1 MKTYSPVKNLGP
13 VLAYPFQ
20 ITDLRTVRR
29 KTASRRHGR
38 KRPFPGV
45 KIRMMDF
52 YVQELRAC
60 AEAIG
65 WRFDTFLYQA
75 LLQVKRETERLFGM
89 SYGGLVTLS
98 KGDRAKLA
106 SHYQA
111 VCDSL
116 PKARLGDFYD
126 PRPVCPPEAGEPLAW
141 AVRSGP
147 PTDSN

>member
-1 MKTYSPVKNLGP
+1 MMNKSPATDLAP

-29 KTASRRHGR
+29 KAVTRKPGR
-38 KRPFPGV
+38 KRPFPGIKV
-45 KIRMMDF
+45 RMMDW
-52 YVQELRAC
+52 YVEDLRAC

-65 WRFDTFLYQA
+65 WRFDAFLYHA
-75 LLQVKRETERLFGM
+75 LLQAKWETERLFGM
-89 SYGGLVTLS
+89 SHGELVTLS

-116 PKARLGDFYD
+116 PKAQLGDFYD
-126 PRPVCPPEAGEPLAW
+126 PRPVSPEAGEPLAW

-147 PTDSN
+147 PIDSN

>member
-1 MKTYSPVKNLGP
+1 MKKSIQSNTLAP

-29 KTASRRHGR
+29 KSVTRKPGR
-38 KRPFPGV
+38 KRPFPGIKV
-45 KIRMMDF
+45 RMMGL

-65 WRFDTFLYQA
+65 WRFDAFLYQA
-75 LLQVKRETERLFGM
+75 LMEAKWKTERLFGM
-89 SYGGLVTLS
+89 SHGGLVILS
-98 KGDRAKLA
+98 KADRARLA

-111 VCDSL
+111 VCDSGR
-116 PKARLGDFYD
+116 KAQLSDFYD
-126 PRPVCPPEAGEPLAW
+126 PRPDPVPGAGEPLAW
-141 AVRSGP
+141 AVRSDP

>member
-1 MKTYSPVKNLGP
+1 MIASASKDVGP

-20 ITDLRTVRR
+20 ITDLRPTRRRTVTR
-29 KTASRRHGR
+29 KHGS
-38 KRPFPGV
+38 KRPFCGV
-45 KIRMMDF
+45 KVRMMDF

-65 WRFDTFLYQA
+65 WRFDAFLYQA
-75 LLQVKRETERLFGM
+75 LLEAKWKTERLFGM
-89 SYGGLVTLS
+89 SIGGLVTLS
-98 KGDRAKLA
+98 RCDRAKLA

-116 PKARLGDFYD
+116 PKAQLSDFYD
-126 PRPVCPPEAGEPLAW
+126 PRPVSPEAGEPLAW
-141 AVRSGP
+141 AFRNGP

>member
-1 MKTYSPVKNLGP
+1 MTKSPATDLAP

-29 KTASRRHGR
+29 KTAARKPGR
-38 KRPFPGV
+38 NRPFPGIKV
-45 KIRMMDF
+45 RMMDF
-52 YVQELRAC
+52 YVEDLRAC

-65 WRFDTFLYQA
+65 WRFDAFLYQA
-75 LLQVKRETERLFGM
+75 LLEAKWKTERLFGM
-89 SYGGLVTLS
+89 SHGELVTLS

-106 SHYQA
+106 SRYQA

-116 PKARLGDFYD
+116 PKAQLGDFYD
-126 PRPVCPPEAGEPLAW
+126 PRPVSPEAGEPLAW

-147 PTDSN
+147 PIDSN

>member
-1 MKTYSPVKNLGP
+1 MTKYPATDLAP

-29 KTASRRHGR
+29 KAVTRKPGC
-38 KRPFPGV
+38 KRPFPGIKV
-45 KIRMMDF
+45 RMMDF
-52 YVQELRAC
+52 YVEDLRAC

-65 WRFDTFLYQA
+65 WRFDAFLYQA
-75 LLQVKRETERLFGM
+75 LLEAKWKTERLFGM
-89 SYGGLVTLS
+89 SHGELVTLS

-106 SHYQA
+106 SRYQA

-116 PKARLGDFYD
+116 PKVQLGDFYD
-126 PRPVCPPEAGEPLAW
+126 PRPVSPKAGEPLAW